1 MRALGSNTGGAR
13 QTGQSVSSERTRY
26 KADLWEDGT
35 WRAGD
40 EGMLP
45 SWGQG
50 SGEGAKGRDVELGP
64 SWAKAFGRRELDVR
78 HQEEPHSPGQE
89 LAASRLPC
97 SFCAGELRKNSQGG
111 SSRGTVSTRDGF

>member
-26 KADLWEDGT
+26 KADLWEDDT

-64 SWAKAFGRRELDVR
+64 SWAKAFGRRELDIR
-78 HQEEPHSPGQE
+78 HQEKPHSPGPE
-89 LAASRLPC
+89 PAASCLTCP
-97 SFCAGELRKNSQGG
+97 FCTWELRKKNFQRG
-111 SSRGTVSTRDGF
+111 SRGWHI